1 LFGRKAPKNMGVV
14 YMQKLSQ
21 TREKRVHELAQLR
34 SSGKT
39 LIFLSIL
46 TLAIVAGF
54 LLAVVPALR

>member
-1 LFGRKAPKNMGVV
+1 MGIV
-14 YMQKLSQ
+14 YMQKLAQ
-21 TREKRVHELAQLR
+21 TREKRVRELAQLR

-39 LIFLSIL
+39 LIFLAIL